1 MPHNIKVASYPPKGK
16 AAEAEMPQKLVL
28 ISLIVICITL
38 IAFTWITRSS
48 LCELRVKQG
57 DTEVAAILAYEAK
70 R

>member
-1 MPHNIKVASYPPKGK
+1 MPDNIKVASYPPKGK

>member
-1 MPHNIKVASYPPKGK
+1 
-16 AAEAEMPQKLVL
+16 MPQKLVL
-28 ISLIVICITL
+28 ISLIVICITI